1 MVLWPENAHLLQRNG
16 PFSTPRPSS
25 SLHRVSGWRRSIGR
39 EIYKMKKLFRTLF
52 LMLGIVSFALTIT
65 LCLHMPLVTAI
76 LPPEDAFPLRI
87 FLASITASIGA
98 SLLWLGVSG
107 ELAGVRGGA
116 IDLAVFYVGLTIFQF
131 RSA

>member
-1 MVLWPENAHLLQRNG
+1 MPIYNKGMGL
-16 PFSTPRPSS
+16 
-25 SLHRVSGWRRSIGR
+25 SLHLVHQVASHQMSRRRRSIVR
-39 EIYKMKKLFRTLF
+39 EIYTMKKLFRILF
-52 LMLGIVSFALTIT
+52 LILGIVSFALTIT

-76 LPPEDAFPLRI
+76 LPPEDAFPLHI

-116 IDLAVFYVGLTIFQF
+116 
-131 RSA
+131 